1 MKYNKTLMQIIEE
14 SAIELTDSGKTEFTR
29 MDIYNQAKMKYPD
42 IKKCS
47 LDPIIQGMTKNL
59 KGGGSGS
66 TVKNVFLS
74 NGKGEFHLIKND

>member
-29 MDIYNQAKMKYPD
+29 MDIYNQAQKKYPD

-47 LDPIIQGMTKNL
+47 LDPIIQGMTINL

-66 TVKNVFLS
+66 TERKFFIS
-74 NGKGEFHLIKND
+74 NGRGEFKLIKND

>member
-1 MKYNKTLMQIIEE
+1 MKYDKTLMQIIEE
-14 SAIELTDSGKTEFTR
+14 TAKQLAETGQTVFTR
-29 MDIYNQAKMKYPD
+29 LDIYNLAVKKYPD

-66 TVKNVFLS
+66 TVKNLFIS
-74 NGKGEFHLIKND
+74 NGRGEFQLIKNS

>member
-14 SAIELTDSGKTEFTR
+14 SAIELTNSGNTVFTR
-29 MDIYNQAKMKYPD
+29 MDIYNQAQKKYPD
-42 IKKCS
+42 IKKNS

-66 TVKNVFLS
+66 TVKNVFNS
-74 NGKGEFHLIKND
+74 NDRGEFQLIKKL